1 MVVVVVEV
9 RGRMILRFRVEAV
22 EAVEAAMVVQSF
34 FFGESIKCK
43 HAASSTNELTIYI
56 RGVADVVYITNI

>member
-9 RGRMILRFRVEAV
+9 RGRMILRFRV